1 MASTKLRGRL
11 GHIRAS
17 AGIALFTGL
26 GAVTAACASS
36 DDELGESRP
45 GGPKIDLCSSA
56 GDGQSCEGT
65 TAIDCSDKTQRVDC
79 AAQGKSCHP
88 GVGCVTCT
96 PGTGSC
102 ENGMATV
109 CRPDGAGYLSYECD
123 ATQGMTCTPAGCM
136 GACAWGSL
144 GSSYLGCD
152 YYPTVTLNNGLWKGF
167 EFAVVVSNVGKQAA
181 NVVITKG
188 AEEIEKLSLEPG
200 KLEVVR
206 LPWVKELKGPDPNF
220 MGQPQPPGSSSLVKQ
235 GAYRVRSDQPIAA
248 YQFNPLDYQ
257 IDPVPADCPEP
268 ADAPGCFSY
277 SNDASLLLPAH
288 MLRERYTIATWPTLG
303 CKAAFYTITATHDGT
318 EVHLK
323 PRGDIVPGGGFDSSG
338 QGYAK
343 LNRGDVLQMIST
355 PTGGPFCFDS
365 PGSDPSGSVVQA
377 SKPVQVIAGHG
388 CANIP
393 APETQA
399 CDHIEEVMFP
409 DETLGK
415 EYVVAPPAPPGGP
428 NPDAQQTVRVI
439 AVHDA
444 TEVSFDPPSVHDTL
458 IIGPKS
464 PPIEL
469 RYLRENVRIKG
480 SKPLIVAQ
488 FMQGTDMNGDESV
501 SGDPAQS
508 MAIPTGQYRNEYTF
522 LAPENYT
529 SSWVDVV
536 ARVGE
541 KVTVDAQLVG
551 DFSPIGQSGWGVA
564 HVKLEPGSV
573 HRAQADKPFGITVY
587 GYGDWTSYMYPG
599 GLNLGTI
606 NPSVK

>member
-1 MASTKLRGRL
+1 MKTGKTRGMVGFLRFGAVMALLS
-11 GHIRAS
+11 
-17 AGIALFTGL
+17 GL
-26 GAVTAACASS
+26 GAACASS
-36 DDELGESRP
+36 EDELGANQP
-45 GGPKIDLCSSA
+45 GGPKIDFCSTG
-56 GDGQSCEGT
+56 GDGFTCSG
-65 TAIDCSDKTQRVDC
+65 AVAVDCSDKSKKVDC
-79 AAQGKSCHP
+79 AAQGKTCHQ

-102 ENGMATV
+102 ENGKASV
-109 CRPDGAGYLSYECD
+109 CRPDGAGYLSYDCD
-123 ATQGMTCTPAGCM
+123 EAQGMACTPGGCM

-167 EFAVVVSNVGKQAA
+167 EFAVVVSNVGQKPA
-181 NVVITKG
+181 NVLITKG
-188 AEEIEKLSLEPG
+188 SEEVQKLTLEPG

-220 MGQPQPPGSSSLVKQ
+220 MGQPQPPGNSSLVKQ

-248 YQFNPLDYQ
+248 YQFNPLDYE
-257 IDPVPADCPEP
+257 IDPIPADCPDP
-268 ADAPGCFSY
+268 ADSPGCFSY

-288 MLRERYTIATWPTLG
+288 MLRERYTVATWPTLG
-303 CKAAFYTITATHDGT
+303 CKAAFYTITATHDDT
-318 EVHLK
+318 EVQLK
-323 PRGDIVPGGGFDSSG
+323 TRGNIVPGGGFDSTG

-343 LNRGDVLQMIST
+343 LNKGDVLQMIST

-365 PGSDPSGSVVQA
+365 PGSDVTGSVVDA

-415 EYVVAPPAPPGGP
+415 EYVVAPPATPSGP
-428 NPDAQQTVRVI
+428 NPEAQQTLRII
-439 AVHDA
+439 AVQDD
-444 TEVSFDPPSVHDTL
+444 TEVSFDPPGVHET
-458 IIGPKS
+458 IVIGRNS

-469 RYLRENVRIKG
+469 RYLRDSVRVKAD
-480 SKPLIVAQ
+480 KPLIVAQ
-488 FMQGTDMNGDESV
+488 FMQGTDKNGDESV

-536 ARVGE
+536 ARVGA
-541 KVTVDAQLVG
+541 KVQVDEQVVS
-551 DFSPIGQSGWGVA
+551 DFAPIGESGWGVA
-564 HVKLEPGSV
+564 HVKLGPGSV
-573 HRAQADKPFGITVY
+573 HHAKAEKAFGITVY

>member
-1 MASTKLRGRL
+1 MAGANLVTML
-11 GHIRAS
+11 GFRRI
-17 AGIALFTGL
+17 GVGLALLAGL
-26 GAVTAACASS
+26 GVLTQACAST
-36 DDELGESRP
+36 DEELGADR
-45 GGPKIDLCSSA
+45 GGPKIDLCPSG
-56 GDGQSCEGT
+56 GDGFSCEGKVAVDCGDKT
-65 TAIDCSDKTQRVDC
+65 HKIDCSKE
-79 AAQGKSCHP
+79 GKSCHP
-88 GVGCVTCT
+88 GVGCVTCV
-96 PGTGSC
+96 PGTGTC
-102 ENGMATV
+102 QNGKATV
-109 CRPDGAGYLSYECD
+109 CRPDGTGYLDYECD
-123 ATQGMTCTPAGCM
+123 AAQGMACAPGGCTGS
-136 GACAWGSL
+136 CAWGSL

-152 YYPTVTLNNGLWKGF
+152 YYPTITLNNGLWGGF
-167 EFAVVVSNVGKQAA
+167 EFAVVVSNVGGTPA
-181 NVVITKG
+181 NVLISKG
-188 AEEIEKLSLEPG
+188 DEEIQKLVLEPG

-220 MGQPQPPGSSSLVKQ
+220 MGQPQPPGASVLVKS

-257 IDPVPADCPEP
+257 LDPAPADCPDP
-268 ADAPGCFSY
+268 ADQPGCYSY

-288 MLRERYTIATWPTLG
+288 MLRDRYTVATWPTLG
-303 CKAAFYTITATHDGT
+303 CKAAFFTITATHDDT
-318 EVHLK
+318 EIHLT
-323 PRGDIVPGGGFDSSG
+323 PRGDIVPGGGFDSTG

-343 LNRGDVLQMIST
+343 MNRGDVLQMISM

-365 PGSDPSGSVVQA
+365 PGSDVTGSVVKA

-415 EYVVAPPAPPGGP
+415 EYVVAPPATPSGP
-428 NPDAQQTVRVI
+428 NPDAQQTLRII
-439 AVHDA
+439 AVADD
-444 TEVSFDPPSVHDTL
+444 TEVSFDPPSVHDD
-458 IIGPKS
+458 IVIGSKS

-469 RYLRENVRIKG
+469 RYLRDNVRIKA

-522 LAPENYT
+522 LAPENYS

-541 KVTVDAQLVG
+541 KVQVDDQTVTS
-551 DFSPIGQSGWGVA
+551 FEPIGQSGWGVA
-564 HVKLEPGSV
+564 HVKLGPGAV
-573 HRAQADKPFGITVY
+573 HNANAQKAFGITVY

-606 NPSVK
+606 NPTVK